1 MKGYF
6 ASRKLL
12 LLLNLLRK
20 LGNLSVEMATA
31 NSPACQRLDVPPSAA
46 LPSYEREKIP
56 GLRVVVMDCRVVN
69 RKVHGG
75 GCVFQGASPDRAD
88 VPSKEAM
95 LVSI

>member
-31 NSPACQRLDVPPSAA
+31 NSPACQRRDTPLSAA
-46 LPSYEREKIP
+46 LGYETK
-56 GLRVVVMDCRVVN
+56 
-69 RKVHGG
+69 KKKS
-75 GCVFQGASPDRAD
+75 Q
-88 VPSKEAM
+88 
-95 LVSI
+95 VSG